1 MEPSPY
7 WDAYYAE
14 RRQLQSFLPS
24 QFAAFVAGE
33 LRTDAEAVLDVGC
46 GNGRD
51 ALFLAGL
58 GYRVVGLDA
67 SREAVALCTE
77 RRDAMGAEVVG
88 RAAFTVGGV
97 ADGGLEAAL
106 TEVDPAH
113 RVAVYARFFLH
124 AVPEEGEVALLRFAR
139 DLGPRLA
146 LMAVEFRT
154 HRDALQPK
162 ATPEH
167 FRRFIE
173 PPTFLARAAA
183 HGLVARYHVEGF
195 GLAKHAADDAH
206 VARVLLVPA

>member
-1 MEPSPY
+1 VEPSPY

-14 RRQLQSFLPS
+14 RRQQQSFLPS

-33 LRTDAEAVLDVGC
+33 LGTDAEAVLDVGC

-58 GYRVVGLDA
+58 GYRVVGVDA
-67 SREAVALCTE
+67 SPEAVALCE
-77 RRDAMGAEVVG
+77 QRRDALPEPVAA
-88 RAAFTVGGV
+88 RASFVAGGV
-97 ADGGLEAAL
+97 TAGGPEAAL
-106 TEVDPAH
+106 AHVDPDH

-124 AVPEEGEVALLRFAR
+124 AVAEDGEEALLRFAQG
-139 DLGPRLA
+139 LGTRLA
-146 LMAVEFRT
+146 LLAVEFRT

-173 PPTFLARAAA
+173 PPTFLARAAR

-195 GLAKHAADDAH
+195 GMAKHRTDDAH